1 MTPTSPAGTTPLEGP
16 AGYLPCDALVTWQRA
31 WARLRRDAV
40 DALIVALALAVEIEV
55 LAKGHEL
62 DFAVLAPISLF
73 FVLPLLFRR
82 RYPLVAPCVS
92 LVAFALAAT
101 FDPSGLERIDIS
113 ALAGIAVMIALGAI
127 RDREGAIVGLAL
139 GLTTGIYVQ
148 YRFPDTTTSDLIGA
162 AVFYAGAWF
171 AGRALATRA
180 EQTRVLRARVAEAEH
195 ARAVAAERAAVEERA
210 RIASELHDV
219 VAHSVSVMV
228 VQSSGVR
235 RVLREDQHRERDALL
250 SVEQIGRQAL
260 TEMRRMLG
268 VMRPGE
274 EAPAALTPQPGLQH
288 LDHLI
293 SQVVEAGL
301 PVTLRVEGERPQ
313 LPPGVDLSAY
323 RIVQE
328 GLTNAL
334 KHAPGSNAEVII
346 RFLDNK
352 VNLEIA
358 DDGKEVTVED
368 GLGQGL
374 VGMRERVALYGGTLE
389 AGPREGGGYVLRA
402 ELPVEVAPA

>member
-1 MTPTSPAGTTPLEGP
+1 
-16 AGYLPCDALVTWQRA
+16 VTWQRA

-40 DALIVALALAVEIEV
+40 DVLIVALAVAVEIEV
-55 LAKGHEL
+55 LAKGHQL
-62 DFAVLAPISLF
+62 DLAVLGPLSLF

-92 LVAFALAAT
+92 LAAFALAAS

-113 ALAGIAVMIALGAI
+113 ALAGIAVMISLGAI
-127 RDREGAIVGLAL
+127 RDRESAIVGLAL

-148 YRFPDTTTSDLIGA
+148 YRFPDTTASDLVGA
-162 AVFYAGAWF
+162 AIFYAGAWF

-180 EQTRVLRARVAEAEH
+180 EQTRILRARVEEAER
-195 ARAVAAERAAVEERA
+195 ARAVAAERATTEERA

-235 RVLREDQHRERDALL
+235 RLLREDQHRERDALL

-268 VMRPGE
+268 VMRSGE
-274 EAPAALTPQPGLQH
+274 QASASLTPQPGLQH

-358 DDGKEVTVED
+358 DDGKEATVED
-368 GLGQGL
+368 GLGHGL

-389 AGPREGGGYVLRA
+389 AGPREGGGFVLRA
-402 ELPVEVAPA
+402 ELPLEVAPA

>member
-1 MTPTSPAGTTPLEGP
+1 MTPTSPAGTTPLPGQ
-16 AGYLPCDALVTWQRA
+16 ASYLPRVTWHRA

-40 DALIVALALAVEIEV
+40 DALIVALAVAVEIEV
-55 LAKGHEL
+55 LVKGDDL
-62 DFAVLAPISLF
+62 DFALLAPLSLF

-82 RYPLVAPCVS
+82 RHPLFAPCVS

-101 FDPSGLERIDIS
+101 FDPAGLERIDIG

-127 RDREGAIVGLAL
+127 RDRDGAFVGLAL
-139 GLTTGIYVQ
+139 GMTTGIYVQ
-148 YRFPDTTTSDLIGA
+148 SRFSDTTTSDLVGA
-162 AVFYAGAWF
+162 AIFYAGAWF

-180 EQTRVLRARVAEAEH
+180 ERIRILRARVEEAER
-195 ARAVAAERAAVEERA
+195 AREVAAERAAAEERA

-235 RVLREDQHRERDALL
+235 RLLRDDQHRERDALL

-274 EAPAALTPQPGLQH
+274 ESAALAPQPGLQH

-293 SQVVEAGL
+293 AQVVEAGL
-301 PVTLRVEGERPQ
+301 PVTLRVEGERTP

-334 KHAPGSNAEVII
+334 KHAPGSHAEVII
-346 RFLDNK
+346 RFLENK

-358 DDGKEVTVED
+358 DDGTEIGVED
-368 GLGQGL
+368 GLGHGL

-402 ELPVEVAPA
+402 ELPVEVASA

>member
-1 MTPTSPAGTTPLEGP
+1 MGP
-16 AGYLPCDALVTWQRA
+16 ARYLPPVTWQRA
-31 WARLRRDAV
+31 WDRLRRDAV

-55 LAKGHEL
+55 LAKGHQL
-62 DFAVLAPISLF
+62 DFAVLGPLSLF

-139 GLTTGIYVQ
+139 GMTTGIYVQ
-148 YRFPDTTTSDLIGA
+148 YRFPDTTTSDLVGA
-162 AVFYAGAWF
+162 AIFYAGAWF

-180 EQTRVLRARVAEAEH
+180 EQTRVLRARVAEAEQ
-195 ARAVAAERAAVEERA
+195 ARAVAAERAATEERA

-235 RVLREDQHRERDALL
+235 RLLREDQHRERDALL

-293 SQVVEAGL
+293 AQVVEAGL
-301 PVTLRVEGERPQ
+301 PVTLRVEGERPE

-334 KHAPGSNAEVII
+334 KHAPARTPRSSI
-346 RFLDNK
+346 RFRDNK

-358 DDGKEVTVED
+358 DDGKEIAVAD
-368 GLGQGL
+368 GLGHGL

>member
-1 MTPTSPAGTTPLEGP
+1 VAPARYRPR
-16 AGYLPCDALVTWQRA
+16 VTWQRA

-40 DALIVALALAVEIEV
+40 DVLIVALALAVEIEV
-55 LAKGHEL
+55 IAKGRDL
-62 DFAVLAPISLF
+62 DFAVLGPLSLF

-92 LVAFALAAT
+92 LAAFALAAS

-113 ALAGIAVMIALGAI
+113 ALAGIAVMISLGAI
-127 RDREGAIVGLAL
+127 RDRESAIVGLAL

-148 YRFPDTTTSDLIGA
+148 YRFPDTTASDLVGA
-162 AVFYAGAWF
+162 VIFYAGAWF

-180 EQTRVLRARVAEAEH
+180 EQTRILRARVEEAER
-195 ARAVAAERAAVEERA
+195 ARAVAAERAATEERA

-235 RVLREDQHRERDALL
+235 RLLREDQHRERDALL

-274 EAPAALTPQPGLQH
+274 EAPASLTPQPGLQH

-352 VNLEIA
+352 LNLEIA
-358 DDGKEVTVED
+358 DDGKEVSVED
-368 GLGQGL
+368 GLGHGL

-402 ELPVEVAPA
+402 ELPLEVAPA

>member
-1 MTPTSPAGTTPLEGP
+1 MTPTSPAGTTPPPGR
-16 AGYLPCDALVTWQRA
+16 ASYLPRVTWHRA

-40 DALIVALALAVEIEV
+40 DVLIVALAVAVEVEV
-55 LAKGHEL
+55 LVKGDDL
-62 DFAVLAPISLF
+62 DLSVLAPLSLF

-82 RYPLVAPCVS
+82 RHPLVAPCVS

-101 FDPSGLERIDIS
+101 IDPSGLESIDIG
-113 ALAGIAVMIALGAI
+113 ALAGIAVMIALGAM
-127 RDREGAIVGLAL
+127 RDRDGAFVGLAL
-139 GLTTGIYVQ
+139 GMTTGIYVQ
-148 YRFPDTTTSDLIGA
+148 SRFSDTTTSDIVGA

-180 EQTRVLRARVAEAEH
+180 ERIRVLRARVVEVEH
-195 ARAVAAERAAVEERA
+195 ARAVAAERAAAEERA

-235 RVLREDQHRERDALL
+235 RLLREDQHRERDALL

-268 VMRPGE
+268 VMRPGDD
-274 EAPAALTPQPGLQH
+274 APAVLTPQPGLQH

-293 SQVVEAGL
+293 AQVVEAGL
-301 PVTLRVEGERPQ
+301 PVTLRVEGERTP

-334 KHAPGSNAEVII
+334 KHAPGSHAEVVI
-346 RFLDNK
+346 RFHDNK

-358 DDGKEVTVED
+358 DDGTEAGVED
-368 GLGQGL
+368 GLGHGL

-402 ELPVEVAPA
+402 ELPVEVTTG

>member
-1 MTPTSPAGTTPLEGP
+1 MMPTSPEGTTPV
-16 AGYLPCDALVTWQRA
+16 AGRASYLPRVTWHRA

-40 DALIVALALAVEIEV
+40 DALIVALAVAVEIEV
-55 LAKGHEL
+55 VAKGNDL
-62 DFAVLAPISLF
+62 DFALLGPLSLF

-82 RYPLVAPCVS
+82 RYPLLAPSIS

-101 FDPSGLERIDIS
+101 FDPSGLERIDIG

-127 RDREGAIVGLAL
+127 RDRDGAFVGLAL
-139 GLTTGIYVQ
+139 GMTTGIYVQ
-148 YRFPDTTTSDLIGA
+148 SRFSDTTTSDIVGA

-180 EQTRVLRARVAEAEH
+180 ERIRILRVRVAEAERD
-195 ARAVAAERAAVEERA
+195 RAIAAERAAAEERA

-235 RVLREDQHRERDALL
+235 RLLREDQHRERDALL

-274 EAPAALTPQPGLQH
+274 EAPAALAPQPGLQH
-288 LDHLI
+288 LDNLI
-293 SQVVEAGL
+293 AQVVEAGL
-301 PVTLRVEGERPQ
+301 PVTLRVEGERTP

-334 KHAPGSNAEVII
+334 KHAPGSHAEVII
-346 RFLDNK
+346 RFLENRVD
-352 VNLEIA
+352 LEIA
-358 DDGKEVTVED
+358 DDGREVTVED

-402 ELPVEVAPA
+402 ELPVEVASA